1 MILFNFGCLQNNAFG
16 TNLSLASYGTVRLD
30 STPAEGL
37 QYVKQQ
43 HLEMEKQ
50 TLSRGKA
57 AYGEEKDSK
66 GLLGTQAHTTPESF
80 FLNTVIH
87 LSI

>member
-1 MILFNFGCLQNNAFG
+1 MSAEHCILNKSVSGLIC
-16 TNLSLASYGTVRLD
+16 TVRLD

-66 GLLGTQAHTTPESF
+66 GSLGTQAHTTPASF